1 MKRIFTTIFIF
12 TVLILTPL
20 NAASFFSGFAG
31 GKLNYS
37 GNETSAEYEPNLK
50 LQAFFSGQYNISKN
64 IWSHMEF
71 SLDTENLLSETIFHE
86 TESIFQIDELS
97 LIFRNQSTTTTKYY
111 SIFMGTYDPV
121 GSDIFLQRY
130 FGSEPVA
137 SKITES
143 WLGLAGSI
151 LYPHFG
157 IGFSDIVVFNSKP
170 MAAGFYIYVNHED
183 EMYYVFN
190 ADGRFGCTF
199 RYFTADI
206 AGGVGIPFVN
216 DDPSYKAAWQKENF
230 HLGTTLLFGNNYTQ
244 SFFLQAGI
252 YDLTSSKLS
261 DNLFM
266 DPDDTYILLE
276 PRFVSGQLH
285 FNFTFFSLPQKTV
298 DNFLFVDDT
307 LGFNFNVYT
316 TSFAIAS
323 KTFTLGA
330 HASLSLPGK
339 SFNDLFAADKMFE
352 NGFNLNLTPYLYTNF
367 LSGELHSQLKIKFG
381 KFSSAVWQN
390 AISIDIGFRT
400 SI

>member
-1 MKRIFTTIFIF
+1 MIAGQAY
-12 TVLILTPL
+12 
-20 NAASFFSGFAG
+20 AASFFSGYAG
-31 GKLNYS
+31 GKLNYA
-37 GNETSAEYEPNLK
+37 GNENATEYEPNLK
-50 LQAFFSGQYNISKN
+50 LQAFFSGQYNFGKN

-71 SLDTENLLSETIFHE
+71 SLNTDNLLSESIFHE

-97 LIFRNQSTTTTKYY
+97 LILRNQSTTSTKYY

-170 MAAGFYIYVNHED
+170 MAAGFYLYINHED

-230 HLGTTLLFGNNYTQ
+230 HLGTTILFGNNYTQ

-252 YDLTSSKLS
+252 YDLTSSKMS

-276 PRFVSGQLH
+276 PRFISGQMH

-298 DNFLFVDDT
+298 DKFLFIDDT
-307 LGFNFNVYT
+307 LGLDCNVYT
-316 TSFAIAS
+316 TGFTIGS

-330 HASLSLPGK
+330 HASLSLTGK
-339 SFNDLFAADKMFE
+339 SFNDLFEADKMFE
-352 NGFNLNLTPYLYTNF
+352 NGFNINVTPYIYTNF
-367 LSGELHSQLKIKFG
+367 LSGEIHSQLKIKCM

-390 AISIDIGFRT
+390 AISLDVGFRT
-400 SI
+400 NL